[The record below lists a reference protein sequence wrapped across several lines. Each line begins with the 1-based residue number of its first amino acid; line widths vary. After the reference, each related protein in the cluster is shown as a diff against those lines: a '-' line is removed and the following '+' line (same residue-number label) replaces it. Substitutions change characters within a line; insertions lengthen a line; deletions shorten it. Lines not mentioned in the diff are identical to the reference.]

1 MESFDRGN
9 ERTEDLHKQQYCAK
23 AIINLKRLIQI
34 QEETPVSKLTKSI
47 IKRQV
52 GACSLVKQQ
61 PQTGIISR
69 LQLLSTIRTMRAHS
83 SSPRTAIRTR
93 AVWCCDNIDQVLSQ
107 YPTIPFNLP
116 QPHRY
121 HQLQPRPYLVYR
133 ANLYVNQVYR

>member
-9 ERTEDLHKQQYCAK
+9 ERTKDLHKQQYCAK

-61 PQTGIISR
+61 P
-69 LQLLSTIRTMRAHS
+69 
-83 SSPRTAIRTR
+83 
-93 AVWCCDNIDQVLSQ
+93 
-107 YPTIPFNLP
+107 
-116 QPHRY
+116 
-121 HQLQPRPYLVYR
+121 
-133 ANLYVNQVYR
+133 